1 MKVVVTGATGF
12 IGRVVCGELARRG
25 FDVRAAT
32 RKAGGEIPGVECM
45 PLGDFGPD
53 TRWEAALASDDAVVH
68 LAGRAHVRGGV
79 SREEHRRVHAINVD
93 ATRALAS
100 AAAAAGVRRFVFVST
115 AKVLGEENVD
125 GPWSEQTHAAPEDVY
140 AHSKRTAEQALADL
154 VPVTSLE
161 PVTLRPP
168 LVYGPGVKANFLALM
183 RAIYKGWPLPFASI
197 DNRRSLIYVGNLAD
211 AIVRCVESPAAAGKT
226 YLVSDGPAASTPDLC
241 RALGVALGR
250 PARLFR
256 FPVPLL
262 ELAPPLRKLTRSLE
276 VDDSAIRRELGWTP
290 PYTFEEGVRATAQWY
305 LKGRRDPRG

>member
-32 RKAGGEIPGVECM
+32 RNAGTGVPGVECV
-45 PLGDFGPD
+45 PVGDLGPA
-53 TRWEAALASDDAVVH
+53 TQWRSALGGADGVVH
-68 LAGRAHVRGGV
+68 LAGRTHVRGGV
-79 SREEHRRVHAINVD
+79 GREEHRRVHEVNVE

-100 AAAAAGVRRFVFVST
+100 AAAASGVRRFVFVST

-125 GPWSEQTHAAPEDVY
+125 GPWTEQAHAAPQDVY
-140 AHSKRTAEQALADL
+140 ARSKWAAEQALAGL
-154 VPVTSLE
+154 VPVSSLE

-168 LVYGPGVKANFLALM
+168 LVYGPGVRANFLSLM
-183 RAIYKGWPLPFASI
+183 RAVDLGWPLPFASI
-197 DNRRSLIYVGNLAD
+197 ENHRSLIYVGNLAD
-211 AIVRCVESPAAAGKT
+211 AIARCIESPAAAGKT
-226 YLVSDGPAASTPDLC
+226 YLVSDGPAVSTPDLC

-256 FPVPLL
+256 FPVALL

-290 PYTFEEGVRATAQWY
+290 PYTFAEGIRATAERY
-305 LKGRRDPRG
+305 LKERRDLRG